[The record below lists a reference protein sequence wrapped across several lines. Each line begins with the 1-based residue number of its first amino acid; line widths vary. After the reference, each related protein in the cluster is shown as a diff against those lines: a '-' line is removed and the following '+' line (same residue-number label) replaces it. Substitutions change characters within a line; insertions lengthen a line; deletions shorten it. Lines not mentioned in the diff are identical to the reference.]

1 MLEMR
6 VGDQVGDIDI
16 GGGRRTSRRDQRGE
30 CRADRHPRS
39 RAAAPRLKPDGLHRS
54 GHGGTQRIGAPGLHV
69 ECPESQL
76 PRIDAARG
84 NRQMPARRPRVLPVD
99 LCHVGP

>member
-54 GHGGTQRIGAPGLHV
+54 GHGGTQRIGAPGSGTDCHRRDSPGV
-69 ECPESQL
+69 AGGT
-76 PRIDAARG
+76 AADG
-84 NRQMPARRPRVLPVD
+84 RRS
-99 LCHVGP
+99 